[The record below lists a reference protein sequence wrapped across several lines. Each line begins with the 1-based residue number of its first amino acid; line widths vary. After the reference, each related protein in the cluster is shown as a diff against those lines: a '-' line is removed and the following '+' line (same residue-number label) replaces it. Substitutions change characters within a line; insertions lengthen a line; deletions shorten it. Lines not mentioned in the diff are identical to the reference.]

1 MAPVPGR
8 DEACSRSPT
17 AGQTDQG
24 PHLHWEADSR
34 GRGYRQSFQTTP
46 AGEGNTARL
55 PRDYRERVE
64 RRELEETNPPPSTS
78 RFGRMRWVSFKPF
91 SEGDLA
97 FLRERVIGSPGRDI
111 RREDCGPPG
120 CSVRGIS
127 QARILKWV
135 AISSSTGSSPPWDLT
150 RISCFGWRE
159 QLSHQGSPTKMQP
172 LKLLLLFKKR
182 KLRLRLP
189 LQMVQQLSRQFPR
202 AFAPSME
209 NIGSLHTRQILGNSS
224 YHPPAQK
231 LLHQLTKKAITEFLF
246 ITK

>member
-111 RREDCGPPG
+111 RRE
-120 CSVRGIS
+120 
-127 QARILKWV
+127 
-135 AISSSTGSSPPWDLT
+135 
-150 RISCFGWRE
+150 
-159 QLSHQGSPTKMQP
+159 
-172 LKLLLLFKKR
+172 
-182 KLRLRLP
+182 LRLP

>member
-159 QLSHQGSPTKMQP
+159 QLSHQGSPTKVKATFADGPATKSPVSKGICTIYGKHRILAHQTDP
-172 LKLLLLFKKR
+172 WQLI
-182 KLRLRLP
+182 LP
-189 LQMVQQLSRQFPR
+189 SPCTKVT
-202 AFAPSME
+202 APADKE
-209 NIGSLHTRQILGNSS
+209 GN
-224 YHPPAQK
+224 H
-231 LLHQLTKKAITEFLF
+231 
-246 ITK
+246 